1 MDGTNLYYDL
11 LKKAQKDK
19 LSVNKTTLLKTQ
31 KIYEESLKELI
42 NKLDGK
48 ETYNQQFIKAQIAT
62 LRKEL
67 EGMNKVLEEVAV
79 EGIKKT
85 SSIASYVNYEFFKNI
100 NNEFNLG
107 IDEKTLESLLTTN
120 KNVVEKI
127 ISGGLYKDNK
137 SLSERIWNYSE
148 KNVKDVQ
155 NILLKGMIQ
164 KKPIKE
170 ICNDLKS
177 YSSGGD
183 SRVSAVNRAYGKMNA
198 NALRLVRTSLNH
210 SFVETMK
217 DENRKNPFVEGYKW
231 ELSGSHSDRVSGG
244 FDICDEYAQHNEG
257 LGEGVF
263 AKNNVPY
270 AHCNCM
276 CVQVPY
282 IPKSLEQIGKEINS
296 WIKGEENKEIDSWAK
311 SRGFTVTK
319 NKAANKTSSRAT
331 SSKTTTTSNKFVEAK
346 TIKEANT
353 FAQDVIGIKNAS
365 YGKVDIRV
373 ANEWNKCLYETLN
386 RFPELKG
393 NFNFTGS
400 IQERNKFAK
409 KDENLFNSILKEFKE
424 LNPRYNFPTYSDSE
438 YENRLS
444 EEVNKWIKRQFNGS
458 GLKNTFAYSSS
469 FEHSKGIMVNEIFGK
484 DYDNFVEV
492 LKRNVKSQF
501 HPIGADTVR
510 SVADHEIGHQL
521 DTLLGVRN
529 NKEIQDLFNSMSKDE
544 ITENLSRYSWKNS
557 NKNKYGEFIAE
568 GWSEYCNNP
577 NPRPIAKQIGET
589 IERLYK
595 EKFK

>member
-1 MDGTNLYYDL
+1 MC
-11 LKKAQKDK
+11 
-19 LSVNKTTLLKTQ
+19 
-31 KIYEESLKELI
+31 I
-42 NKLDGK
+42 
-48 ETYNQQFIKAQIAT
+48 
-62 LRKEL
+62 
-67 EGMNKVLEEVAV
+67 
-79 EGIKKT
+79 
-85 SSIASYVNYEFFKNI
+85 
-100 NNEFNLG
+100 
-107 IDEKTLESLLTTN
+107 LT
-120 KNVVEKI
+120 
-127 ISGGLYKDNK
+127 
-137 SLSERIWNYSE
+137 
-148 KNVKDVQ
+148 
-155 NILLKGMIQ
+155 
-164 KKPIKE
+164 
-170 ICNDLKS
+170 
-177 YSSGGD
+177 
-183 SRVSAVNRAYGKMNA
+183 
-198 NALRLVRTSLNH
+198 
-210 SFVETMK
+210 
-217 DENRKNPFVEGYKW
+217 
-231 ELSGSHSDRVSGG
+231 
-244 FDICDEYAQHNEG
+244 
-257 LGEGVF
+257 
-263 AKNNVPY
+263 
-270 AHCNCM
+270 
-276 CVQVPY
+276 PY
-282 IPKSLEQIGKEINS
+282 IPKELDDIALEINK

-319 NKAANKTSSRAT
+319 NKAANKTSSKAT
-331 SSKTTTTSNKFVEAK
+331 SSKTTTTSNSFVEAK

-386 RFPELKG
+386 KFPELKG

-409 KDENLFNSILKEFKE
+409 KDETIFNNILNELKR
-424 LNPRYNFPTYSDSE
+424 LNPRKDFLFYSDKE
-438 YENRLS
+438 YEDILS
-444 EEVNKWIKRQFNGS
+444 KEATKWIKKQFSGA
-458 GLKNTFAYSSS
+458 GLKHTLAYSSS

-501 HPIGADTVR
+501 HPTGADTVR